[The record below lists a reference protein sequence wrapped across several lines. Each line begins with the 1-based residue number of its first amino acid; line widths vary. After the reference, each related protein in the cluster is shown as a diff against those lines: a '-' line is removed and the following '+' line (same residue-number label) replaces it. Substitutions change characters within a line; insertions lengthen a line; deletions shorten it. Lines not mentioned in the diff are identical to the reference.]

1 MGRRTPKKRRLCLGS
16 HLSVAGGVSNAVA
29 EAIELEL
36 ESLQLFTKNASRWEQ
51 KPTDPEEVDRFLGL
65 RDEWGREKP
74 VVSHDSYLINL
85 ASGDPEL
92 WEKSFAALSDE
103 LERARILEL
112 EGVVMHPG
120 AHKGDGVDE
129 GLQRVAEGI
138 RRILDEAPDGKTRF
152 LLENTAGGGTTL
164 GRSFAELG
172 RLLELIDAP
181 ERMGVCLDTCHM
193 FAAGYDIRR
202 PKGYEAMIEELER
215 LIGSDKV
222 RCWHFN
228 DSKGACGSHLDR
240 HQHIGQGELG
250 KAPFRRI
257 LADERFFG
265 VPKILETPKKD
276 EMDKVNL
283 KVLNGL

>member
-51 KPTDPEEVDRFLGL
+51 KPTATEEVDRFLGL

-92 WEKSFAALSDE
+92 WEKSFAALRDE

-112 EGVVMHPG
+112 DGVVMHPG
-120 AHKGDGVDE
+120 AHKGDGVEE

-138 RRILDEAPDGKTRF
+138 RRILDEAPEGKTRF

-215 LIGSDKV
+215 LIGSEKV

-228 DSKGACGSHLDR
+228 DSKGGCGSHLDR
-240 HQHIGQGELG
+240 HQHIGEGELG

-257 LADERFFG
+257 LADQRFFG
-265 VPKILETPKKD
+265 VPKILETPKKN

-283 KVLNGL
+283 RVLNGL

>member
-51 KPTDPEEVDRFLGL
+51 KPTATEEVDRFLGL

-92 WEKSFAALSDE
+92 WEKSFAALRDE

-112 EGVVMHPG
+112 DGVVMHPG
-120 AHKGDGVDE
+120 AHKGDGVEE

-138 RRILDEAPDGKTRF
+138 RRILDEAPEGKTRF

-181 ERMGVCLDTCHM
+181 ERMGVCLDTCHI

-215 LIGSDKV
+215 LIGSEKV

-228 DSKGACGSHLDR
+228 DSKGGCGSHLDR
-240 HQHIGQGELG
+240 HQHIGEGELG

-257 LADERFFG
+257 LADQRFFG
-265 VPKILETPKKD
+265 VPKILETPKKN

-283 KVLNGL
+283 RVLNGL